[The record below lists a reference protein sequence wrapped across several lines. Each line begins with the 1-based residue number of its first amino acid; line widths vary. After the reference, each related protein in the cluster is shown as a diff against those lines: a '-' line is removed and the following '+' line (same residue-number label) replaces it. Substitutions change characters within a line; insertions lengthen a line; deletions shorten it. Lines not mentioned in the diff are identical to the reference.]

1 MHRDFVILI
10 SQMGILLFFF
20 LYPVNSHI
28 LNKVSNVNQSLALA
42 REVEEDFRVS
52 CRLRVRVL
60 AQECALPG

>member
-10 SQMGILLFFF
+10 SHMGILLFFF
-20 LYPVNSHI
+20 LYPVNSHM

-52 CRLRVRVL
+52 CRLRVRVF
-60 AQECALPG
+60 AQE

>member
-60 AQECALPG
+60 AQE